1 MHENQKPS
9 KNIQN
14 MRLSGRRE
22 SNHVDDR
29 RGVSGGTKAGVGG
42 IGAIIIIALIT
53 LSQGGSLTDVV
64 GNVFQQQ
71 LQGQVT
77 EQTGNGQASFTE
89 DEEEA
94 ATFSKQVLGSLEDVW
109 TEQFSQ
115 HGMEYS
121 YPTMVLFTGSVS
133 TACGTGSAQTGPFYC
148 SGDEKLY
155 LDLSFF
161 ADMKKQLGIDIN
173 DKNSFAYAYVI
184 AHEVGHH
191 VEYLRGILGKAHT
204 AMNQTSTEEANK
216 ISVKLELL
224 ADYYAGCWAHYENEK
239 YASLTDQD
247 LKEAIE
253 AAMKIGDDYLQK
265 QSQGY
270 ACPETFTHGT
280 SEQRMY
286 WLKKGFESGDWNTT
300 TFE

>member
-1 MHENQKPS
+1 
-9 KNIQN
+9 
-14 MRLSGRRE
+14 MRLTGRRE
-22 SNHVDDR
+22 SNHVEDR
-29 RGVSGGTKAGVGG
+29 RGMSGGTKAGVGG
-42 IGAIIIIALIT
+42 IGAIIVIALIT
-53 LSQGGSLTDVV
+53 LAQGGSLTDVV
-64 GNVFQQQ
+64 SNVVQQQ

-77 EQTGNGQASFTE
+77 EQTASGQREFTE
-89 DEEEA
+89 DEQEA

-115 HGMEYS
+115 HNMTYA
-121 YPTMVLFTGSVS
+121 YPTMVLFTGTVS
-133 TACGTGSAQTGPFYC
+133 TACGTGSAQMGPFYC

-161 ADMKKQLGIDIN
+161 ADMKRQMGIDIT

-191 VEYLRGILGKAHT
+191 VEYLRGILDKAHT

-224 ADYYAGCWAHYENEK
+224 ADYYAGCWAHYESEN
-239 YASLTDQD
+239 YQSLTDQD
-247 LKEAIE
+247 LKEAID
-253 AAMKIGDDYLQK
+253 AAKKIGDDYLQK
-265 QSQGY
+265 QARGY

-286 WLKKGFESGDWNTT
+286 WLKKGFETGDWNTT
-300 TFE
+300 TFD

>member
-1 MHENQKPS
+1 
-9 KNIQN
+9 
-14 MRLSGRRE
+14 MRLTGRRE
-22 SNHVDDR
+22 SQNVEDR
-29 RGVSGGTKAGVGG
+29 RGMGSGTKAGVGG
-42 IGAIIIIALIT
+42 IGAIIIVALIT
-53 LSQGGSLTDVV
+53 LAQGGSIGDVIN
-64 GNVFQQQ
+64 NVFQQQ

-77 EQTGNGQASFTE
+77 EQTSNGRTSFTAE
-89 DEEEA
+89 EEEA

-109 TEQFSQ
+109 SQQFAE
-115 HGMEYS
+115 HNMTYS
-121 YPTMVLFTGSVS
+121 YPTMVLFTGSVQ
-133 TACGTGSAQTGPFYC
+133 TACGAGTAQMGPFYC

-161 ADMKKQLGIDIN
+161 ADMKSQLGIDIN
-173 DKNSFAYAYVI
+173 DKSSFAYAYVI

-191 VEYLRGILGKAHT
+191 VEYMRGILSKAHS

-239 YASLTDQD
+239 YKSLDDSD
-247 LKEAIE
+247 LREAID
-253 AAMKIGDDYLQK
+253 AAKKIGDDYLQK
-265 QSQGY
+265 KSQGY

-286 WLKKGFESGDWNTT
+286 WLKKGFETGDWNTT
-300 TFE
+300 TFTNN

>member
-1 MHENQKPS
+1 
-9 KNIQN
+9 

-22 SNHVDDR
+22 SSNVEDR
-29 RGVSGGTKAGVGG
+29 RGMSGGAKAGVGG
-42 IGAIIIIALIT
+42 IGAIIVIAIIT
-53 LSQGGSLTDVV
+53 LAQGGSLTDVV
-64 GNVFQQQ
+64 GNVMQQQ
-71 LQGQVT
+71 LQGQLT
-77 EQTGNGQASFTE
+77 EQTGGGQTTFTA

-109 TEQFSQ
+109 TGQFAE

-121 YPTMVLFTGSVS
+121 FPTMVLFTGTVN
-133 TACGTGSAQTGPFYC
+133 TACGTGSAQMGPFYC

-191 VEYLRGILGKAHT
+191 VEYLRGILTEAHT
-204 AMNQTSTEEANK
+204 AMSRMSTEEANK

-224 ADYYAGCWAHYENEK
+224 ADYYAGCWAHYESEN
-239 YASLTDQD
+239 YQSLTDQD
-247 LKEAIE
+247 LKEAID
-253 AAMKIGDDYLQK
+253 AAKKIGDDYLQK
-265 QSQGY
+265 QARGY

-286 WLKKGFESGDWNTT
+286 WLKKGFETGDWNTT
-300 TFE
+300 TFD

>member
-1 MHENQKPS
+1 MKLN
-9 KNIQN
+9 
-14 MRLSGRRE
+14 GRRE
-22 SNHVDDR
+22 SNHVEDR
-29 RGVSGGTKAGVGG
+29 RSMSRGAKAGVGG
-42 IGAIIIIALIT
+42 LGAMIIIALIT
-53 LSQGGSLTDVV
+53 LAQGGSLSDVI

-71 LQGQVT
+71 LQGQLS
-77 EQTGNGQASFTE
+77 EQAGNGKTTFTA

-94 ATFSKQVLGSLEDVW
+94 AMFAKQVLGSLEDVW
-109 TEQFSQ
+109 TSQFSQ
-115 HGMEYS
+115 NGLNYE

-133 TACGTGSAQTGPFYC
+133 TACGAGASQMGPFYC
-148 SGDEKLY
+148 SGDQKLY

-161 ADMKKQLGIDIN
+161 ADMKNRFGININ

-191 VEYLRGILGKAHT
+191 VENLRGILGKAHA
-204 AMNQTSTEEANK
+204 AMNRTNRKEANK

-239 YASLTDQD
+239 YKSLTDAD
-247 LKEAIE
+247 LREAID
-253 AAMKIGDDYLQK
+253 AAKKIGDDYLQR
-265 QSQGY
+265 QAQGH
-270 ACPETFTHGT
+270 ANPETFTHGT

-300 TFE
+300 TFDYDI

>member
-1 MHENQKPS
+1 
-9 KNIQN
+9 
-14 MRLSGRRE
+14 MRLNGRRE
-22 SNHVDDR
+22 SSHVEDR
-29 RGVSGGTKAGVGG
+29 RGMSGGAKAGVGG
-42 IGAIIIIALIT
+42 IGAIVIIALVT
-53 LSQGGSLTDVV
+53 LAQGGSITDVV
-64 GNVFQQQ
+64 NNVFQQQ

-77 EQTGNGQASFTE
+77 EQTGGGQTTFTK

-109 TEQFSQ
+109 TEQFMQ
-115 HGMEYS
+115 HGMTYS
-121 YPTMVLFTGSVS
+121 YPTMVLFTGTVS
-133 TACGTGSAQTGPFYC
+133 TACGTGSAQMGPFYC

-161 ADMKKQLGIDIN
+161 ADMKNQFGININ

-191 VEYLRGILGKAHT
+191 VEYLRGILGKAHSE
-204 AMNQTSTEEANK
+204 MNQVSTEEANK

-239 YASLTDQD
+239 YKSLTDTD
-247 LKEAIE
+247 LREAVD
-253 AAMKIGDDYLQK
+253 AAKKIGDDYLQK
-265 QSQGY
+265 QAKGY

-286 WLKKGFESGDWNTT
+286 WLKKGFESGDWDTT